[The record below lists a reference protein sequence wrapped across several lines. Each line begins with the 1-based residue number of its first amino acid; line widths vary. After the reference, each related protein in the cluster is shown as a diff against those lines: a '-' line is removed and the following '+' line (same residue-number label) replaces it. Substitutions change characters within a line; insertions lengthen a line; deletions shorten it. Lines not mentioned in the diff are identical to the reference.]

1 MAFREAKI
9 GRSRAQ
15 TSHAFTPPPHPPPHA
30 KVFGVGFWWW
40 GGAGDGVM
48 RDELR
53 ADLSETYAVYVKI
66 MQIIDFGACVAL

>member
-15 TSHAFTPPPHPPPHA
+15 TSHAFTSPAHPPPTPRCLGL
-30 KVFGVGFWWW
+30 VFGGG

-66 MQIIDFGACVAL
+66 MQIIDFGACIAL